1 MQHPVILFLNLKV
14 RVFPVFFAN
23 KNKKYATGKGTYSFG
38 YDIDD
43 PSTENKQFKD
53 EERKSDGTVTGKYG
67 WVADDGLVYIVSYV
81 ADQFG
86 YRRVYK
92 LN

>member
-1 MQHPVILFLNLKV
+1 MQRPVILFLSLKV
-14 RVFPVFFAN
+14 RDLMLPFFLQLKT
-23 KNKKYATGKGTYSFG
+23 KNSTGRGTYAFG

-43 PSTENKQFKD
+43 PSTRNKQFKD

-67 WVADDGLVYIVSYV
+67 WVGDNGLVYIVSYV

-86 YRRVYK
+86 YR
-92 LN
+92 